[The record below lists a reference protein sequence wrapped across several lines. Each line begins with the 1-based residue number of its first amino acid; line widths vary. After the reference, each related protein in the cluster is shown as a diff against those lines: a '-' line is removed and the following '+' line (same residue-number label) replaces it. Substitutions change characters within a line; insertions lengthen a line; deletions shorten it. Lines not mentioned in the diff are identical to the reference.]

1 MPRIKKSVKN
11 LLNKS
16 KDSALLAV
24 EIYNK
29 PRAAFRSYGYIVLMQ
44 IAWTSLLHA
53 IFEKQNIK
61 YFYKKN
67 KVRYEMVS
75 GDKKS
80 WDLAKCVKEYYKNS
94 NAPERKNLEFFVE
107 IRNKIEH
114 RFLPEIDNDIFGEC
128 QAMLI
133 NYETLLAKEFGD
145 DESINEN
152 LVFSLQFS
160 KILHKTQKDIEKNK
174 KTTEYKDLS
183 SFILNY
189 RKGLNKD
196 VLSSLNYNFR
206 VYLIPKIAN
215 HKNSSDFALEFV
227 KFDLSNQQEAEKFGH
242 LIAAV
247 KEIQVPING
256 LTAGK
261 VAKSVYSNLK
271 DKMPLGWKFNASS
284 HHVRCWKYY
293 KIRPETNS
301 QNPEKTNSKYC
312 FYEPTFNQYGYKED
326 WVKFLIKKL
335 SDPEEY
341 KKVMLTKR

>member
-1 MPRIKKSVKN
+1 MSRIKGDIKN

-67 KVRYEMVS
+67 KVRYERIS

-80 WDLAKCVKEYYKNS
+80 WDLAKCVKEYYKNED
-94 NAPERKNLEFFVE
+94 APERKNLEFFIE

-114 RFLPEIDNDIFGEC
+114 RFLPEIDEDIFGEC

-133 NYETLLAKEFGD
+133 NYETVLTKEFGD
-145 DESINEN
+145 NESINEN

-160 KILHKTQKDIEKNK
+160 KILHKTQKDIAKNK
-174 KTTEYKDLS
+174 RTIEYKNLS
-183 SFILNY
+183 SFISRY
-189 RKGLNKD
+189 RGGLKKET
-196 VLSSLNYNFR
+196 LSSLNYNFR

-215 HKNSSDFALEFV
+215 HKNSSDFALEFI
-227 KFDLSNQQEAEKFGH
+227 KFNPDNPQEVEKFSH

-247 KEIQVPING
+247 KETQIPMNG
-256 LTAGK
+256 LIAGK
-261 VAKSVYSNLK
+261 VAKRVYEALK
-271 DKMPLGWKFNASS
+271 DGMPVGWKFNASS

-293 KIRPETNS
+293 KVRPVTGS
-301 QNPEKTNSKYC
+301 QNPEKTISKYC
-312 FYEPTFNQYGYKED
+312 FYDPTFSQYGYTNE
-326 WVKFLIKKL
+326 WVSFLIKKL
-335 SDPEEY
+335 SDPSEY
-341 KKVMLTKR
+341 IKVMAAR